1 VQFLL
6 KTTERLAL
14 IVLMI
19 GGLGMLMSM
28 FLGVADVVGTQ
39 MLNVPVPGPREL
51 TESTMVLIVFGALTY
66 AQIRRAHIRVEI
78 AYLYVGPKM
87 QAVMDVVTDIAAIIF
102 FSLLMWQGLLE
113 AQYSL
118 QIGEA
123 TSGLIRF
130 PLWPARF
137 TLVAGTGLITLRL
150 ILDAIVDMGRIKSGK
165 PLAELKL
172 ESNV

>member
-1 VQFLL
+1 
-6 KTTERLAL
+6 
-14 IVLMI
+14 MI
-19 GGLGMLMSM
+19 GGVGMLMSM

-78 AYLYVGPKM
+78 AYLSVGPRM

-102 FSLLMWQGLLE
+102 FSLLMWQGFLE

-118 QIGEA
+118 QIGES

-137 TLVAGTGLITLRL
+137 TLVIGTALIITRL
-150 ILDAIVDMGRIKSGK
+150 ILDAIVDIGRIKSGK
-165 PLAELKL
+165 PLAVPELG
-172 ESNV
+172 SNV